1 MDFIAKGHFPRRSL
15 RAHYRVYQGVVPH
28 AEKASQARRPVAVN
42 IAMTE
47 RSLSAAGSTSGIGLG
62 TSSNLEPASP
72 TD

>member
-1 MDFIAKGHFPRRSL
+1 
-15 RAHYRVYQGVVPH
+15 
-28 AEKASQARRPVAVN
+28 VN